1 MIRGIPKQLR
11 LVFGG
16 EPPPAPPCAFE
27 PPEVPAGAAGP
38 LTKDFTGLLLT
49 FGEIRAHS
57 S

>member
-1 MIRGIPKQLR
+1 VIRGIPKRLR
-11 LVFGG
+11 LVFGV
-16 EPPPAPPCAFE
+16 ESPPAPPCAFE

>member
-1 MIRGIPKQLR
+1 VIRGIPKRLR
-11 LVFGG
+11 LVFGV
-16 EPPPAPPCAFE
+16 ESPAAPPGTFE
-27 PPEVPAGAAGP
+27 PPEVPAGAAAP